1 MTRAQQLAYLDRELG
16 PVPRARPKQR
26 TWVPRD
32 RPGRIAALLEI
43 GCLLVVVAGEHHG
56 QLELDHVA
64 AAALAVAGA
73 VAQTTGKAGTQRI
86 KLERRQLGLF
96 AHPAGVV
103 AVCAWDLDHNR
114 RKSIVILVNR
124 LAGSLTQ

>member
-16 PVPRARPKQR
+16 PVPRAKPKQR

-32 RPGRIAALLEI
+32 RPGRIAALLEL

-56 QLELDHVA
+56 QFELDPVA
-64 AAALAVAGA
+64 AASLAVVGV

-86 KLERRQLGLF
+86 KLERRKLGLF